1 MVYFFV
7 IGNINNHHSKPCMII
22 SENLAEANF
31 ATWQFRPRNFSD
43 ILAES
48 LVVAV
53 V

>member
-7 IGNINNHHSKPCMII
+7 IGNIDDRQSKPCMII
-22 SENLAEANF
+22 SENLVAANF
-31 ATWQFRPRNFSD
+31 TTWQFRPRNFSD